1 MVHNVLY
8 WITFWIFHT
17 IIRLFVSTKDIQG
30 LEHLKDIRGPL
41 IIASNHR
48 GRIDGIWIWY
58 YLARMNRNRIVHMRI
73 ITGAVFFTKP
83 IVGWY
88 LRQMRCFPVV
98 SGQGL
103 QVVDP
108 MVDVLNDD
116 GIVTIF
122 PEGKMQKT
130 VNGRG
135 EAKRGVGY
143 LIWKSEARVL
153 PIYIN
158 YHQKWKNLPFYT
170 MTFNVGK
177 ITSYDTIKSE
187 DKLQKVADDVLES
200 IYQLDKK

>member
-1 MVHNVLY
+1 MIHTVLY
-8 WITFWIFHT
+8 WITFWLFHT
-17 IIRLFVSTKDIQG
+17 IMRLFVRGKDIQG
-30 LEHLKDIRGPL
+30 LENLKDIQGPL

-58 YLARMNRNRIVHMRI
+58 YLARLNRNRIVNMRI

-83 IVGWY
+83 ILGWY
-88 LRQMRCFPVV
+88 LRQMQCFPVV
-98 SGQGL
+98 SGKGL

-108 MVDVLNDD
+108 MVDVLNN
-116 GIVTIF
+116 GEIVTIF
-122 PEGKMQKT
+122 PEGKMQKHPDHK
-130 VNGRG
+130 GD
-135 EAKRGVGY
+135 AKRGVAY
-143 LIWKSEARVL
+143 LIWKTQAPIL

-177 ITSYDTIKSE
+177 ITSYDIIQSE
-187 DKLQKVADDVLES
+187 DELQKVADDVLES